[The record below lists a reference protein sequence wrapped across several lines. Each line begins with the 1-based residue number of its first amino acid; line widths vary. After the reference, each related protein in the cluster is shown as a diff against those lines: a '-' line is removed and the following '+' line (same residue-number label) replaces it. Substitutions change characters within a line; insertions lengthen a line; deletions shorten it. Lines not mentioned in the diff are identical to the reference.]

1 MIVRWENSEGWVEFR
16 DTYRLRLVE
25 GLGLEGITLYTD
37 KAPYQDGEF
46 LVGHTFKARK
56 ISLDVIIIGNN
67 EEQDER
73 RRRLVRL
80 FNPKAGMGTLTI
92 KVKNNTYIIDGIVE
106 ELRFPGAL
114 GSGTSPSHQLAQIS
128 IVAPNPFFR
137 GETLYTIVLAGVFG
151 GWDFPFKFPLLFG
164 TIGKFKKVQNDGDV
178 PAPIF
183 IVAYGPLENFY
194 IKNNTTGYKIQL
206 NMAIASGERVE
217 IETSWGKKS
226 VVLVRANGTRVNAF
240 PYLTVDSVLFSLIPG
255 ENELEYGAEVE
266 GEGSLFVVSY
276 QNWYAGV

>member
-1 MIVRWENSEGWVEFR
+1 MMMRWENSAGWIEFR
-16 DTYRLRLVE
+16 DTYRLKLIE

-46 LVGHTFKARK
+46 LIGHTFKARK
-56 ISLDVIIIGNN
+56 ISLDVIIVGNN
-67 EEQDER
+67 EEQEER

-92 KVKNNTYIIDGIVE
+92 KAKNNTYIIDGVVE
-106 ELRFPGAL
+106 ELRFSGAL

-128 IVAPNPFFR
+128 VVAPNPFFR
-137 GETLYTIVLAGVFG
+137 SEALYTLILAGVFG
-151 GWDFPFKFPLLFG
+151 GWDFPFKFPLSFG
-164 TIGKFKKVQNDGDV
+164 AIGKFRKIQNESDI

-183 IVAYGPLENFY
+183 LVAYGPLENFY
-194 IKNNTTGYKIQL
+194 IKNNTTNHKIQL
-206 NMAIASGERVE
+206 DIAIASGERVE
-217 IETSWGKKS
+217 IDTSWGKKS
-226 VVLVRANGTRVNAF
+226 VALVRANGTRVNAF
-240 PYLTVDSVLFSLIPG
+240 PYLTADSVLFSLIPG